1 MQLRLYRVKLW
12 KNTRAI
18 ERLIERT
25 GFRRWQNE
33 MKRETCRTGAAFMGN
48 NAHPCF
54 SQTLVVIA
62 RARIFIFEHPIPF
75 LYALLSRY
83 ANDRNE
89 RWKNWE
95 KERERETFVWRGLP
109 DIFIESRRSP
119 ATILLDFF
127 SFFFLLK
134 SNEVWKR
141 CRTILRF
148 YEHRGGEFITLM
160 EFIARLSFEEHV

>member
-89 RWKNWE
+89 RRKNWE
-95 KERERETFVWRGLP
+95 KERERLSCDADCLTFSSNLDDRRRRFYW
-109 DIFIESRRSP
+109 IFFP
-119 ATILLDFF
+119 
-127 SFFFLLK
+127 FFFCWKAMK
-134 SNEVWKR
+134 SGNDVE
-141 CRTILRF
+141 RF
-148 YEHRGGEFITLM
+148 YDSTNREVENL
-160 EFIARLSFEEHV
+160 

>member
-1 MQLRLYRVKLW
+1 MKKY
-12 KNTRAI
+12 TRD
-18 ERLIERT
+18 RKLIERT

-89 RWKNWE
+89 RRKNWE
-95 KERERETFVWRGLP
+95 KERERLSCDADCLTFSSNLDDRRRRFYW
-109 DIFIESRRSP
+109 IF
-119 ATILLDFF
+119 FF
-127 SFFFLLK
+127 LFFFLLK

-148 YEHRGGEFITLM
+148 YEQRGGEFITLM